1 MDKFHDIWVVVGTR
15 PECIKQVPLYLALIK
30 KPALSTSL
38 VGTGQHRELLNNTIK
53 TYGVSLD
60 MSFETMKSGQSL
72 PDLIISVIDGFQKLV
87 VKKGKPDIVIVQ
99 GDTTTALAVSI
110 AAFNLGIKIAHNEAG
125 LRTYNLN
132 NPFPE
137 ESNRKIIS
145 TIASFHFAPTKE
157 SMKNLI
163 KEGINK
169 NSIYVVGN
177 TGIDSL
183 FWALKKDCPEEI
195 KSIINKLNQ
204 DKVDFGL
211 ITAHRRESAGKS
223 FENIFNGVHDFLEVN
238 KNFIFIYPT
247 HPNGLGQVAAEEVF
261 GRNSKNLNI
270 IKPVDYISLV
280 HLIKSSK
287 IIMTDSGGIQE
298 EAATIG
304 RPTVICREYT
314 ERNEAVQLG
323 IAKIG
328 TQSRRKIFEALQW
341 ANINQKDSEIWSHR
355 PFGEGNS
362 GEKIASILFN
372 IKKESML

>member
-1 MDKFHDIWVVVGTR
+1 MDKSHDIWVVVGTR

-30 KPALSTSL
+30 QPNLSTSL

-72 PDLIISVIDGFQKLV
+72 PDLIISVMAGFQKLV
-87 VKKGKPDIVIVQ
+87 ITKGKPGIVVVQ

-145 TIASFHFAPTKE
+145 SIASIHFAPTKE

-183 FWALKKDCPEEI
+183 FWALEKDCPEEI
-195 KSIINKLNQ
+195 KSIINRLNE
-204 DKVDFGL
+204 KKIDFGL

-223 FENIFNGVHDFLEVN
+223 FENIFNGVRDFLEVN

-261 GRNSKNLNI
+261 GKNSKNLNI
-270 IKPVDYISLV
+270 INPVDYISLV

-287 IIMTDSGGIQE
+287 IILTDSGGIQE

-314 ERNEAVQLG
+314 ERNEAVELG

-328 TQSRRKIFEALQW
+328 TQNRRKIFETLQW
-341 ANINQKDSEIWSHR
+341 ANINQKNSEIWSNR
-355 PFGEGNS
+355 PFGEGDS
-362 GEKIASILFN
+362 GEKIASILSN
-372 IKKESML
+372 IKK